1 MTKSGIVLSVENL
14 SKSFGAVNAITDVSF
29 DVYEHE
35 VVALVG
41 DNAAGKSTIARI
53 ISGAYEQSSGVI
65 RLCGEEV
72 QICSAH
78 EALELGVA
86 TVFQDLALCENLDVT
101 ANIFLGRELHDGT
114 RLLAERR
121 METLAREYL
130 DELGGRIPDI
140 RAPLCAVRWSGSTG
154 SHGPG
159 STVTSGVATR
169 RMTAT
174 TGIPPCTPTPTW
186 GLWSGRRTT
195 PTGSS
200 SATSA
205 PRVGC

>member
-114 RLLAERR
+114 RLLAEEDGNLGTGVPRR
-121 METLAREYL
+121 TRRTYP
-130 DELGGRIPDI
+130 GRP
-140 RAPLCAVRWSGSTG
+140 RASLHPFRRAEAVRGHRTDPG
-154 SHGPG
+154 DKPTAPG
-159 STVTSGVATR
+159 SG
-169 RMTAT
+169 
-174 TGIPPCTPTPTW
+174 
-186 GLWSGRRTT
+186 
-195 PTGSS
+195 
-200 SATSA
+200 
-205 PRVGC
+205 